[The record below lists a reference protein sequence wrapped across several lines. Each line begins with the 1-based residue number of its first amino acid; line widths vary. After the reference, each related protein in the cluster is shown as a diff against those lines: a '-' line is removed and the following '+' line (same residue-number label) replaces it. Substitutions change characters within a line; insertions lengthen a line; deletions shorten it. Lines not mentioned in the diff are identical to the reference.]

1 MRNETV
7 FCVTN
12 SRWHA
17 NASSDRVSF
26 RRRCNDSTLQR
37 ITTAKRNVSTT
48 PHFHPDFLRRCRPAI
63 NHARLP
69 QRRDGRRSGEHQI
82 AVAYRAACSPH
93 TTEGRPATPTCHGE
107 LASTRKRSEG
117 GSPAKNPPRYIASP
131 CKSAWIFVYQLG
143 SMIPVIICSAAN
155 VASPLRGKVRPRA
168 T

>member
-1 MRNETV
+1 MRNLSAESHYRPKNWPSKSPLQP
-7 FCVTN
+7 FCRN
-12 SRWHA
+12 CFRSR
-17 NASSDRVSF
+17 
-26 RRRCNDSTLQR
+26 L
-37 ITTAKRNVSTT
+37 
-48 PHFHPDFLRRCRPAI
+48 PLRRPEPAI

-107 LASTRKRSEG
+107 LASTRKRSVG